1 MTSRIPEDCC
11 GCSAC
16 AQTCPRQCIRM
27 IPDSEGFEYPH
38 VDLTACI
45 DCGLCSLVCPV
56 LKQNTAKTPLQAYAA
71 KNNDE
76 ETRRL
81 SSSGGVFTSL
91 AESVLKRGGVV
102 FGASFDRNWDTV
114 HTYTGNMDGLSAFRG
129 SKYTQSRIGTSY
141 RDAETFLNEGREV
154 LFSGTPCQIA
164 GLKGFLRK
172 DYSRLFT
179 VEILCHG
186 VPSPKVW
193 QKYLDGRKKK
203 HHCSRIIRI
212 NFRDKG
218 KGWKRYRLVIEF
230 ENGKTY
236 AMSHKRDRFLKG
248 FLKNLYL
255 RPSCYT
261 CKCKNGR
268 SGSDI
273 TLADHWNIDKVLPGY
288 NDGRGTSLVLVNT
301 DKGASLLQSAAARIE
316 CIGTGFEECIGRNG
330 GFTENIPVPRGRER
344 FFKKLNTK

>member
-1 MTSRIPEDCC
+1 M
-11 GCSAC
+11 
-16 AQTCPRQCIRM
+16 
-27 IPDSEGFEYPH
+27 
-38 VDLTACI
+38 
-45 DCGLCSLVCPV
+45 
-56 LKQNTAKTPLQAYAA
+56 
-71 KNNDE
+71 
-76 ETRRL
+76 
-81 SSSGGVFTSL
+81 
-91 AESVLKRGGVV
+91 
-102 FGASFDRNWDTV
+102 
-114 HTYTGNMDGLSAFRG
+114 
-129 SKYTQSRIGTSY
+129 
-141 RDAETFLNEGREV
+141 
-154 LFSGTPCQIA
+154 
-164 GLKGFLRK
+164 
-172 DYSRLFT
+172 
-179 VEILCHG
+179 EILCHG

>member
-114 HTYTGNMDGLSAFRG
+114 HTYTGNIDGLSAFRG

-236 AMSHKRDRFLKG
+236 AMSHKRDRFLNCN
-248 FLKNLYL
+248 F
-255 RPSCYT
+255 R
-261 CKCKNGR
+261 
-268 SGSDI
+268 
-273 TLADHWNIDKVLPGY
+273 
-288 NDGRGTSLVLVNT
+288 
-301 DKGASLLQSAAARIE
+301 
-316 CIGTGFEECIGRNG
+316 
-330 GFTENIPVPRGRER
+330 
-344 FFKKLNTK
+344 